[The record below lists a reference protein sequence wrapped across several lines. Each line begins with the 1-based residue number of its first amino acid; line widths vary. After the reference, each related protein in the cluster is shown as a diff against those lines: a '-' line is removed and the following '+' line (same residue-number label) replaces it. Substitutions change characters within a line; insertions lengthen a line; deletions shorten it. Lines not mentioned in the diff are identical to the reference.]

1 MATPSFT
8 VRTASAPPPLR
19 TTNDSSSER
28 QPPSPW
34 NRLEADVL
42 HWADRAYSQAR
53 EKAASSPV
61 NSLIPRIIQY
71 LSGSQWPARPTAYG
85 NSRPVTNRMFRQY
98 WELVSLLTDGKPE
111 PQIKVWDTE
120 DGYSETQQLLTSLL
134 EPWAANPL
142 YHDAF
147 QDIVGFGLLA
157 HGVGK
162 VQWNRHLASGLG
174 DVELLSINPLRF
186 YKLGP
191 EGPSTPVDQCECLI
205 ETRTVTIESLVRRY
219 GQVARLIKADPDAS
233 SSGLRPMRPS
243 AVSSEQ
249 WGKYSPQMQ
258 SIISQ
263 VSGSK
268 GMTGQNDSLYP
279 TVEERIYWLRDPA
292 INESSQT
299 RRVGTVMRSRSGE
312 VGYANWSYLVEP
324 GQPIF
329 PRGRVFSVAG
339 GRVMED
345 TCNPY
350 FHNLGPGPYVEF
362 LPLKT
367 PWQAPLSMS
376 LTGNLIGPQDILNR
390 LMAGMLETI
399 KAGLIPTIITPTD
412 AVSRADLDNM
422 STTISGGKIEYNP
435 LRSGGQQP
443 KFREQPQFPTAAQWY
458 TQTLMREMDQTT
470 GSAAVDAAAQK
481 EQIPSHDTMEMI
493 QNSRSGMVRLIGRRL
508 ENFGNRSGQMVIS
521 NFLQFYSLGHR
532 RAILGD
538 KGESQWDFNPMYGSL
553 MQRGMAP
560 EKFVRKFQ
568 FSIRP
573 GSALSFDAETRLQAA
588 IVLSRQGI
596 VSVQNV
602 LRLLNKCGANLD
614 IKTNLA
620 ELQQEA
626 LQKMAIAA
634 LMSGGKKGKK

>member
-1 MATPSFT
+1 MATSPVQF
-8 VRTASAPPPLR
+8 A
-19 TTNDSSSER
+19 SSSR
-28 QPPSPW
+28 PPATSAVQSYSGRPDIPLPW
-34 NRLEADVL
+34 MRLESEVVT
-42 HWADRAYSQAR
+42 WADRALLQAR
-53 EKAASSPV
+53 ERAGSSPV

-111 PQIKVWDTE
+111 PQIKCWDTE
-120 DGYSETQQLLTSLL
+120 DGYSETQRLIGELL

-162 VQWNRHLASGLG
+162 VQWNRHLSGGLG
-174 DVELLSINPLRF
+174 DVQLLSINPLRF
-186 YKLGP
+186 YKLGA
-191 EGPSTPVDQCECLI
+191 EGPSTPIDECECLI
-205 ETRTVTIESLVRRY
+205 ECRTVTIESLVRRY
-219 GQVARLIKADPDAS
+219 GPVARLIKADADAAS
-233 SSGLRPMRPS
+233 SLRPMRPS
-243 AVSSEQ
+243 GVSSEQ

-258 SIISQ
+258 SVISQ
-263 VSGSK
+263 VAGSK
-268 GMTGQNDSLYP
+268 GMSSQNDSMYP

-292 INESSQT
+292 INESSTT
-299 RRVGTVMRSRSGE
+299 RRVGAVVRSKSGE
-312 VGYANWSYLVEP
+312 IGYANWSYLVEP
-324 GQPIF
+324 GMPLF
-329 PRGRVFSVAG
+329 PRGRAFSVAG

-362 LPLKT
+362 LPLRT
-367 PWQAPLSMS
+367 AWQSPSSMS
-376 LTGNLIGPQDILNR
+376 LMGNLIGPQDILNR

-399 KAGLIPTIITPTD
+399 KAGLLPTIVTPTD
-412 AVSRADLDNM
+412 AISRSDLDNL
-422 STTISGGKIEYNP
+422 STTISGGKVEYNP

-443 KFREQPQFPTAAQWY
+443 KFREQPSFPTAAQWY

-493 QNSRSGMVRLIGRRL
+493 QNSRSGMVRLMGRRL
-508 ENFGNRSGQMVIS
+508 ENFMNRSGQMVVS
-521 NFLQFYSLGHR
+521 NMLQFYSLGHR
-532 RAILGD
+532 TAILGD
-538 KGESQWDFNPMYGSL
+538 KGVSQWDFSPLYGSL

-573 GSALSFDAETRLQAA
+573 GSALSFDNETRLQAA
-588 IVLSRQGI
+588 IVLNRQGI
-596 VSVQNV
+596 VSTQNV
-602 LRLLNKCGANLD
+602 LRMLNKAGANLD
-614 IKTNLA
+614 IAQNLR

-626 LQKMAIAA
+626 LQKMAIGA
-634 LMSGGKKGKK
+634 LMGGGKKGKK

>member
-1 MATPSFT
+1 MATHPHQFAQTPRPPAVPSYSN
-8 VRTASAPPPLR
+8 RPDLPL
-19 TTNDSSSER
+19 
-28 QPPSPW
+28 PW

-42 HWADRAYSQAR
+42 DWSNRAFLQAK
-53 EKAASSPV
+53 EKAATSPTQ
-61 NSLIPRIIQY
+61 SLIPRIIQY

-120 DGYSETQQLLTSLL
+120 DGYSETQRLLTSLL
-134 EPWAANPL
+134 EPWAANPA
-142 YHDAF
+142 YHDSL
-147 QDIVGFGLLA
+147 QDIIGFGLLA

-162 VQWNRHLASGLG
+162 VQWNRHLSGGLG

-186 YKLGP
+186 YKLGA

-205 ETRTVTIESLVRRY
+205 ECRTVTIESLVRRY
-219 GQVARLIKADPDAS
+219 GPVARLIKPDADITS
-233 SSGLRPMRPS
+233 AGLRPMRPS
-243 AVSSEQ
+243 GVSSEQ

-258 SIISQ
+258 SVISQ
-263 VSGSK
+263 VAGSK

-279 TVEERIYWLRDPA
+279 TVEERIFWLRDPA
-292 INESSQT
+292 LNESSQT
-299 RRVGTVMRSRSGE
+299 RRVGAVVRSKAGE

-324 GQPIF
+324 GQPLF

-362 LPLKT
+362 LPLRT
-367 PWQAPLSMS
+367 SWQAPQSMS
-376 LTGNLIGPQDILNR
+376 LMGNLIGPQDILNR

-412 AVSRADLDNM
+412 AISRSDLDNL
-422 STTISGGKIEYNP
+422 STTISGGKVEYNP

-443 KFREQPQFPTAAQWY
+443 KFREQPSFPTAAQWY

-493 QNSRSGMVRLIGRRL
+493 QNSRSGMVRLMGRRL
-508 ENFGNRSGQMVIS
+508 EGFGNRVGQMVIS
-521 NFLQFYSLGHR
+521 NFLQFYSMGHR
-532 RAILGD
+532 TAILGD
-538 KGESQWDFNPMYGSL
+538 KGVASSDFSPLYGSL
-553 MQRGMAP
+553 MQRGMLP
-560 EKFVRKFQ
+560 ERFVRKFQ

-573 GSALSFDAETRLQAA
+573 GSALSFDSDTRLQAS
-588 IVLSRQGI
+588 IILNRQGI
-596 VSVQNV
+596 ISTRNV
-602 LRLLNKCGANLD
+602 LRQLNKSGANID
-614 IKTNLA
+614 IEANLR

-626 LQKMAIAA
+626 LAKMAIGA
-634 LMSGGKKGKK
+634 LAGAGKKKGK

>member
-1 MATPSFT
+1 MATQPSQF
-8 VRTASAPPPLR
+8 ASSTR
-19 TTNDSSSER
+19 
-28 QPPSPW
+28 PPSTSAVPSYSGRPDLPLPW
-34 NRLEADVL
+34 LRLEGDVIA
-42 HWADRAYSQAR
+42 WADRALLQAR

-120 DGYSETQQLLTSLL
+120 DGYSETQKLIQLLL

-162 VQWNRHLASGLG
+162 VQWNRHLAGGLG

-191 EGPSTPVDQCECLI
+191 EGPSTPIDQCECLI
-205 ETRTVTIESLVRRY
+205 ECKTVTIEALVRRY
-219 GQVARLIKADPDAS
+219 GSVARLIKPDADAAS
-233 SSGLRPMRPS
+233 SLRPMRPS
-243 AVSSEQ
+243 GVSSEQ

-258 SIISQ
+258 SVISQ
-263 VSGSK
+263 VAGSK
-268 GMTGQNDSLYP
+268 GMSSQNDSLYP

-292 INESSQT
+292 VNESST
-299 RRVGTVMRSRSGE
+299 TIRVGGQVRSKSGE

-324 GQPIF
+324 GMPLF
-329 PRGRVFSVAG
+329 PRGRAFSIAG

-367 PWQAPLSMS
+367 SWQAPLSMS
-376 LTGNLIGPQDILNR
+376 LMGNLIGPQDILNR

-399 KAGLIPTIITPTD
+399 KAGLLPTIVTPTD
-412 AVSRADLDNM
+412 AISRSDLDNL
-422 STTISGGKIEYNP
+422 STTISGGKVEYNP

-443 KFREQPQFPTAAQWY
+443 KFRQRQRDAFSRHFHGVPVHVDT
-458 TQTLMREMDQTT
+458 DQ
-470 GSAAVDAAAQK
+470 A
-481 EQIPSHDTMEMI
+481 
-493 QNSRSGMVRLIGRRL
+493 
-508 ENFGNRSGQMVIS
+508 
-521 NFLQFYSLGHR
+521 
-532 RAILGD
+532 
-538 KGESQWDFNPMYGSL
+538 
-553 MQRGMAP
+553 
-560 EKFVRKFQ
+560 
-568 FSIRP
+568 
-573 GSALSFDAETRLQAA
+573 DAEQ
-588 IVLSRQGI
+588 
-596 VSVQNV
+596 
-602 LRLLNKCGANLD
+602 
-614 IKTNLA
+614 
-620 ELQQEA
+620 
-626 LQKMAIAA
+626 
-634 LMSGGKKGKK
+634 